1 MKKGWIIALCVL
13 LVLGAGA
20 GYGYYRLHGAAQDE
34 RDGAKKSF
42 HAGVDVEMCNN
53 LYPKYLPGLIASGE
67 IPMEDLDRAV
77 RAILIMKFRAGL
89 FENPYLDPAETAK
102 TVGCPAFMQEAYEA
116 QLASIVMLKNKGNV
130 LPMAEKKKVYIPK
143 RYYPAVVGFFGTTSE
158 AHEAD
163 AVNMD
168 LVRKYFTPV
177 DNPAEADFALV
188 FMSSPNSGTGYDKA
202 DREKGGNGYMP
213 ISLQYNDYTATYAR
227 AKSLAGGDP
236 FEPFTNRSY
245 KGKKVKTYN
254 KRDMEAVLAARK
266 VMGDKPVIVSMEMNK
281 PTVFSEF
288 EGVADAILVNFGVQN
303 QAVLDIVS
311 GKAEPNALLP
321 LQMPADM
328 RTVEEQAED
337 VPRDMRCY
345 TDSEGNTY
353 DFAFGMNWK
362 GKIDD
367 ERVAKYK

>member
-1 MKKGWIIALCVL
+1 M
-13 LVLGAGA
+13 
-20 GYGYYRLHGAAQDE
+20 
-34 RDGAKKSF
+34 
-42 HAGVDVEMCNN
+42 
-53 LYPKYLPGLIASGE
+53 
-67 IPMEDLDRAV
+67 
-77 RAILIMKFRAGL
+77 
-89 FENPYLDPAETAK
+89 
-102 TVGCPAFMQEAYEA
+102 
-116 QLASIVMLKNKGNV
+116 
-130 LPMAEKKKVYIPK
+130 YIPK

-213 ISLQYNDYTATYAR
+213 ISLQYNDYTATNAR
-227 AKSLAGGDP
+227 AKSMAGGDP

-266 VMGDKPVIVSMEMNK
+266 VMGARPVIVSMEMSK
-281 PTVFSEF
+281 PTVFAEF
-288 EGVADAILVNFGVQN
+288 EGAADAILVNFGVQN

-311 GKAEPNALLP
+311 GKSEPNALLP